1 MAKYFKY
8 FPKTQYNLNDRSISV
23 QEVTNLLTRVKFE
36 NEFKDNTSIY
46 YEYEIVDGD
55 TPEIIASKI
64 YKDVEKHWVVLMLN
78 EIINPFNDWP
88 MRQNSLTN
96 YIEKKYL
103 PFATDPQTGLE
114 WAQVNYKE
122 YYKVQTTSL
131 KLTGEKS
138 IYKISI
144 DANTYASFS
153 STSDEYTLNDG
164 TEVIVTTVKD
174 ALTYYDYEVQENE
187 NRRKIKLLKPEF
199 VSVVEQELMLAL
211 Q

>member
-8 FPKTQYNLNDRSISV
+8 FPKTQYNLNEQSFSV

-46 YEYEIVDGD
+46 YEYEILDGD

-78 EIINPFNDWP
+78 EIINPFIDWP
-88 MRQNSLTN
+88 MRQNSLTS

-103 PFATDPQTGLE
+103 PFATDPETGLE
-114 WAQVNYKE
+114 WAQSNYKE
-122 YYKVQTTSL
+122 YYKIQTTTL
-131 KLTGEKS
+131 KVTGEKS

-144 DANTYASFS
+144 DATTYAAFS
-153 STSDEYTLNDG
+153 STTEEYTLNDG
-164 TEVIVTTVKD
+164 TEVVVTTVKD
-174 ALTYYDYEVQENE
+174 ALTYYDYEMQQNE

-199 VSVVEQELMLAL
+199 VSVVEQELKLAL